1 MNIVELL
8 NQLNFTTLF
17 LIFIVSKLFIETYL
31 KTRNIKSINEN
42 KEKIPE
48 RFTDVVTDEEYKKS
62 INYNIERIR
71 FSVLASVFGVGV
83 LLFFTIFLWV
93 RI

>member
-48 RFTDVVTDEEYKKS
+48 RFEDVVNDEEYKKY
-62 INYNIERIR
+62 IN
-71 FSVLASVFGVGV
+71 
-83 LLFFTIFLWV
+83 
-93 RI
+93 

>member
-1 MNIVELL
+1 MIDMNIVELL

-71 FSVLASVFGVGV
+71 ISILTSVFGIGV
-83 LLFFTIFLWV
+83 LLLFI
-93 RI
+93 IC

>member
-1 MNIVELL
+1 MIDMNIVELL

-48 RFTDVVTDEEYKKS
+48 RFTDVVTDEES
-62 INYNIERIR
+62 IKN
-71 FSVLASVFGVGV
+71 
-83 LLFFTIFLWV
+83 LLITILKE
-93 RI
+93 

>member
-42 KEKIPE
+42 SLLEHHFQLRVNKRTINQQGFPVGWGHKSYRKIE
-48 RFTDVVTDEEYKKS
+48 HWFID
-62 INYNIERIR
+62 
-71 FSVLASVFGVGV
+71 
-83 LLFFTIFLWV
+83 
-93 RI
+93 

>member
-42 KEKIPE
+42 KEKYRKDLQMLLPM
-48 RFTDVVTDEEYKKS
+48 KS
-62 INYNIERIR
+62 IKN
-71 FSVLASVFGVGV
+71 
-83 LLFFTIFLWV
+83 LLITILKE
-93 RI
+93 

>member
-62 INYNIERIR
+62 INRQTAYAKKIFSPINKHAIKNI
-71 FSVLASVFGVGV
+71 
-83 LLFFTIFLWV
+83 TINL
-93 RI
+93 